1 VEVVVRAISK
11 SEAIDVLNTL
21 RSSGFNVKAV
31 DHGPLVSERRC
42 EMRDV
47 LIEFLDGL
55 EEEYGMYIHPNDF
68 NRLLNNFGLMIVPIE
83 DPTNL
88 LVGLQVDE

>member
-1 VEVVVRAISK
+1 
-11 SEAIDVLNTL
+11 
-21 RSSGFNVKAV
+21 
-31 DHGPLVSERRC
+31 
-42 EMRDV
+42 MRDV